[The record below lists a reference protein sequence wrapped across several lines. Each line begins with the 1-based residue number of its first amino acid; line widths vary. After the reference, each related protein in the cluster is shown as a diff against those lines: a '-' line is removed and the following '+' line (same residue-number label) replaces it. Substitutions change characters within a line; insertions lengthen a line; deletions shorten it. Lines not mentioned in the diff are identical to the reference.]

1 MLIKLKENRPSAEEI
16 LNKFESLENINTFEK
31 LKCLNVT
38 NIFIIFFFS
47 VNYFKK
53 QTKEQNDQQINFS
66 SSNIRKRNDKF
77 IGRQEFLKNMDEAF
91 KANKMV
97 ILSGKAGIG
106 KTALALEY
114 GYLFKESN
122 NNFNYVH
129 MIEKNDDIV
138 LNANKMEQLIEY
150 LNSLNQ
156 NGIKVLLIFEIKFE
170 NYNEIKDP
178 IDKLCNLPNV
188 LILITSTDD
197 TLLNII
203 TTGQLPLYLNSEII
217 LLKPFE
223 NNESIDFIKM
233 HLEDIVKTK
242 ILEKAELDEFV
253 DIFDFSFNDTLPST
267 LIELIKIFNSNQIKH
282 SKEKIKEIKSDTNKK
297 ILSLI
302 TENLLKKKKQS

>member
-1 MLIKLKENRPSAEEI
+1 MDKA
-16 LNKFESLENINTFEK
+16 FE
-31 LKCLNVT
+31 
-38 NIFIIFFFS
+38 
-47 VNYFKK
+47 
-53 QTKEQNDQQINFS
+53 
-66 SSNIRKRNDKF
+66 
-77 IGRQEFLKNMDEAF
+77 
-91 KANKMV
+91 ANKMV

-114 GYLFKESN
+114 GYLFKDRN

-150 LNSLNQ
+150 LKSLNQ
-156 NGIKVLLIFEIKFE
+156 NGIKVLLIFEIKFD

-178 IDKLCNLPNV
+178 IDKLCDLPNV

-203 TTGQLPLYLNSEII
+203 RTGQLPLYLNSEII
-217 LLKPFE
+217 PLKPFE

-253 DIFDFSFNDTLPST
+253 NIFDFSYNDTLPRT
-267 LIELIKIFNSNQIKH
+267 LIELINIFNSNQIKH
-282 SKEKIKEIKSDTNKK
+282 SRQKIDEIKSDKNKK

-302 TENLLKKKKQS
+302 TENLLKKK